1 MFIFGLSIVI
11 EIAIVFVAILMNAY
25 VSFGVRGV
33 GPWPEKGYD
42 RICAITL
49 EPIDPNINDLI
60 HELMPPLN
68 CLGVEVVQKPSMSMP
83 PLGQLS
89 IVKQILVLHC
99 LFINV
104 GVVVDHGCDPL
115 H

>member
-83 PLGQLS
+83 PLG
-89 IVKQILVLHC
+89 
-99 LFINV
+99 
-104 GVVVDHGCDPL
+104 
-115 H
+115 